1 MKRAEHQ
8 PETSI
13 VIYGGVFCKMH
24 RVQDAGTVL
33 PQHAHRYDHQSI
45 IATGAATV
53 WAGDE
58 CLGLF
63 VGPTVVKIA
72 ANTMHTFRT
81 IDDWTTIICVHA
93 VGEAE
98 DVEITAEHALELE
111 D

>member
-8 PETSI
+8 PETRI
-13 VIYGGVFCKMH
+13 VVYGGVFTKTH

-33 PQHAHRYDHQSI
+33 PQHAHAYDHQSL
-45 IATGAATV
+45 IATGAVKA

-58 CLGLF
+58 YLGLF
-63 VGPTVVKIA
+63 VAPDIVQIA
-72 ANTMHTFRT
+72 ANTLHKFQTV
-81 IDDWTTIICVHA
+81 DDWTTIICVHA